1 MSISHMQ
8 HAPAPLLTQ
17 EALATVAHELRDP
30 LAAVLFALEALPG
43 HADPDVRRARSIA
56 QHQARRAVQIVDD
69 LFELCAASQD
79 RLHLHKEVVE
89 LAVIVA
95 GATEATAHLLAAR
108 EHRLTVSL
116 PNSPV
121 FLSADPLRLEQVLT
135 NLLANAAKYT
145 AAGGDIRLT
154 VEIEPGEIVLRVQD
168 NGSGIAPEWLSR
180 LFERFWQGSEE
191 NAAGGIGLG
200 LALVKSLVELHGG
213 SVAAYSDGLG
223 AGAEFIVHLPT

>member
-1 MSISHMQ
+1 MSISHRQ
-8 HAPAPLLTQ
+8 HAPLLTQ

-95 GATEATAHLLAAR
+95 GATEVTAHLLAAR
-108 EHRLTVSL
+108 GHRLTVSL
-116 PNSPV
+116 PSSPV
-121 FLSADPLRLEQVLT
+121 FLFADPLRIEQVLT

-145 AAGGDIRLT
+145 DPGGDVRLT
-154 VEIEPGEIVLRVQD
+154 AEADAGEIVLRVRD
-168 NGSGIAPEWLSR
+168 NGRGIALELLPR
-180 LFERFWQGSEE
+180 LFDRFWRGSDE
-191 NAAGGIGLG
+191 NAPGGLGLG
-200 LALVKSLVELHGG
+200 LALVKSLVDLHGG
-213 SVAAYSDGLG
+213 SVTAYSDGPG
-223 AGAEFIVHLPT
+223 AGAEFIIHLPT